1 MAENENIVLLTDDE
15 GNEVEFEHIDTIE
28 MNGEMYVLLL
38 PVKEPDDGVVILK
51 FEESEGEEILV
62 GVEDDNEAQA
72 VLDLYRPSDTLH
84 SPPPQ
89 QIIRRSSRNR
99 IAAHTPRWLLP

>member
-15 GNEVEFEHIDTIE
+15 GNEVEFEHIDTVE

-62 GVEDDNEAQA
+62 GVEDDNEAQS
-72 VLDLYRPSDTLH
+72 VLDIYN
-84 SPPPQ
+84 
-89 QIIRRSSRNR
+89 SS
-99 IAAHTPRWLLP
+99 IEE